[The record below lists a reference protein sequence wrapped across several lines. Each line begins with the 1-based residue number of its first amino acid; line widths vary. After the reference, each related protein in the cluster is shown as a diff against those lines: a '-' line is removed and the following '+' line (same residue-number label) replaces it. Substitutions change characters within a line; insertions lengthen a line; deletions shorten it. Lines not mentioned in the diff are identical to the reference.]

1 MVARVDVL
9 IVGAGQAGLAAASE
23 LGRLGV
29 SCTVYERH
37 PRVGDSWRTR
47 YDSLV
52 LFSSREYSALPGLE
66 HAGDRDGFPDRLEM
80 ADYLERYA
88 ASRALPVVTGE
99 GIARLSRGAHA
110 FSALTDLGNP
120 LEARAVVVA
129 AGAFQRPSGLS
140 GQAPPYSARMASGA
154 PSISTA
160 ASGA

>member
-88 ASRALPVVTGE
+88 ASRALHLRVFVWD
-99 GIARLSRGAHA
+99 S
-110 FSALTDLGNP
+110 FSG
-120 LEARAVVVA
+120 A
-129 AGAFQRPSGLS
+129 AGFAWADVRENGP
-140 GQAPPYSARMASGA
+140 
-154 PSISTA
+154 
-160 ASGA
+160 